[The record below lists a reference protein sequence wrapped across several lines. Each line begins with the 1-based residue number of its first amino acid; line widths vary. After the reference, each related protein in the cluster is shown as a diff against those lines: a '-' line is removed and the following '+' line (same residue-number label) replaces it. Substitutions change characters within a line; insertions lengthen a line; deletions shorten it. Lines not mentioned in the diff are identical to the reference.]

1 MEDIKMKKQAKRKI
15 ILIDGIK
22 YYDDKPETCRQCTFW
37 KNRKVGCILG
47 RQNCYYLAE
56 AVMTEQEKKCEG
68 CCYAKGRP
76 CVSAACY
83 KELEVWLRTQK
94 ANQSK
99 KAGEVNA

>member
-1 MEDIKMKKQAKRKI
+1 MKKQARRKI

-22 YYDDKPETCRQCTFW
+22 YYDDKPLICRKCTFW

-68 CCYAKGRP
+68 CCYAKGHP

-83 KELEVWLRTQK
+83 KELEAWLR
-94 ANQSK
+94 AK
-99 KAGEVNA
+99 KAGRTRREGAANA

>member
-1 MEDIKMKKQAKRKI
+1 MKKQAKRKI

-22 YYDDKPETCRQCTFW
+22 YYYDKPETCRRCTFW

-56 AVMTEQEKKCEG
+56 SVMTEQEKKCEG
-68 CCYAKGRP
+68 CCYAKGGP

-83 KELEVWLRTQK
+83 KELEVWLRAKRSGQTE
-94 ANQSK
+94 
-99 KAGEVNA
+99 KAGAANA